1 MRGSPFFDGV
11 AQVELEIAGE
21 RALVPVFYYD
31 TAAMTALF
39 PARFRELRRLM
50 PDRRFVPALLAPGV
64 GVLAVSCLEHR
75 ETGIGP
81 YGELAISV
89 PLNEPWFRPNLPG
102 RALLEGARR
111 RQLHAFMLHLPV
123 TTELAL
129 RGGIDFYNFPKFLA
143 GIEFD
148 EDGGLRRCRLG
159 EGKEQILSFSGERLR
174 TRPPTQAEAQYFF
187 HLWMDRQPQ
196 QAEFKLNRLEAATSM
211 RPGAA
216 MLDLSGRHPIAIELE
231 RLLFSR
237 RSLQYEYVPRL
248 EAILYG
254 PEHLTLPLLTRSL
267 AAVEEAATSSASE
280 RVRRL

>member
-11 AQVELEIAGE
+11 SQVGLEIAGE
-21 RALVPVFYYD
+21 RALVPVFYYE

-39 PARFRELRRLM
+39 PARFRQLRELM
-50 PDRRFVPALLAPGV
+50 PDPRFVPALLAPGV
-64 GVLAVSCLEHR
+64 GVVAVSCLEHR

-81 YGELAISV
+81 YGELAVSV
-89 PLNEPWFRPNLPG
+89 PLNEPWFRPNVPG

-111 RQLHAFMLHLPV
+111 GQLHAFMLHLPV

-143 GIEFD
+143 EIEFD
-148 EDGGLRRCRLG
+148 EEHGRRRCRLA
-159 EGKEQILSFSGERLR
+159 EGKEQILSLSGEQLP
-174 TRPPTQAEAQYFF
+174 TRPPTRPRAQYFF
-187 HLWMDRQPQ
+187 HLWMDGQPQ
-196 QAEFKLNRLEAATSM
+196 LAEFKLNQLEAASSL

-216 MLDLSGRHPIAIELE
+216 RLELSGRHPIALELE
-231 RLLFSR
+231 RLLLSR

-254 PEHLTLPLLTRSL
+254 PEHLTLPLLTRTL
-267 AAVEEAATSSASE
+267 AAVEQTAEQTTG
-280 RVRRL
+280 

>member
-1 MRGSPFFDGV
+1 MRGSPFFDGIS
-11 AQVELEIAGE
+11 QVELEIAGE
-21 RALVPVFYYD
+21 QAKMPVFYYD

-39 PARFRELRRLM
+39 PARYRELRRLM
-50 PDRRFVPALLAPGV
+50 PDRRFAPALLAPGV
-64 GVLAVSCLEHR
+64 GLVAVSCLEHR
-75 ETGIGP
+75 ETGIGA

-123 TTELAL
+123 TTEVAL

-148 EDGGLRRCRLG
+148 EDGGRRRCRLA
-159 EGKEQILSFSGERLR
+159 EGKEQILSFSGERLQ
-174 TRPPTQAEAQYFF
+174 TRPPRQAELQYFF

-196 QAEFKLNRLEAATSM
+196 QAEVKFNQLEAAMSL

-216 MLDLSGRHPIAIELE
+216 TLELSGRHPIALELE
-231 RLLFSR
+231 RLLLSR
-237 RSLQYEYVPRL
+237 RSLQYEYLPRL

-267 AAVEEAATSSASE
+267 AAVQAAAGQPS
-280 RVRRL
+280 